1 MTCFF
6 FAIERQMSTTSR
18 EIRAGCPSHTRTI
31 YTRRNGLLATELSG
45 LFLGKQGI
53 QKYLAHCSQ
62 IMRVKN
68 LNDIHLFVN
77 RKGCECDDPFDREWA
92 SRNRNVL
99 IRSAVSLY
107 EQLCPS
113 NPKPAV
119 SIVSSITSWT
129 FQPVSYEGDA
139 GILLD
144 NDSTLSLAT
153 AAPRKSFDALK
164 SRMFG
169 NNWGSEEGELST
181 TERCPRLA
189 PFPRTPRAFEGTSY
203 RLVVVD
209 NCSCL

>member
-1 MTCFF
+1 MQDAHLTQ
-6 FAIERQMSTTSR
+6 EQSTRGES
-18 EIRAGCPSHTRTI
+18 
-31 YTRRNGLLATELSG
+31 LLATELSG

-53 QKYLAHCSQ
+53 LKYLENCSE

-77 RKGCECDDPFDREWA
+77 RKGGEEDDPFDRAWA
-92 SRNRNVL
+92 PRSRTVL
-99 IRSAVSLY
+99 LRSAVSLD

-113 NPKPAV
+113 SPKPAV
-119 SIVSSITSWT
+119 SIVSTITSWT

-139 GILLD
+139 GRLLD
-144 NDSTLSLAT
+144 DDSTLSLAT